1 MKNTNEI
8 IRQATETIN
17 NSKARSAWARG
28 VREYAL
34 DLVESLNEYGD
45 IDPEDDLT
53 SRELV
58 ERYLLNGAADWA
70 QYSEGGCALIYNRDI
85 ARRLC
90 TASELKLTRNGQRD
104 PNARETW
111 IDVQTRALYQAA
123 RLAEGAIIAAAQA
136 SE

>member
-1 MKNTNEI
+1 MKNINEV

-17 NSKARSAWARG
+17 SSKARSAWARG

-34 DLVESLNEYGD
+34 DLVETLNQYDD
-45 IDPEDDLT
+45 IDPADLT
-53 SRELV
+53 SRKLV
-58 ERYLLNGAADWA
+58 ELHMLNGAADWT
-70 QYSEGGCALIYNRDI
+70 QYSEGGCALIYNGDI

-111 IDVQTRALYQAA
+111 IDVQARALSQAA
-123 RLAEGAIIAAAQA
+123 RLAENAIIAAAQA
-136 SE
+136 AE

>member
-1 MKNTNEI
+1 MKNINEI
-8 IRQATETIN
+8 IRKATETIN
-17 NSKARSAWARG
+17 SSKARSAWARG
-28 VREYAL
+28 VRDYAL
-34 DLVESLNEYGD
+34 DLVETLNQYDE
-45 IDPEDDLT
+45 IDLADLT

-58 ERYLLNGAADWA
+58 ERYLLDGASSWT

-111 IDVQTRALYQAA
+111 IDVQARALSQAA
-123 RLAEGAIIAAAQA
+123 RLAENAIIAAAQA
-136 SE
+136 AE

>member
-1 MKNTNEI
+1 MKNINEI

-17 NSKARSAWARG
+17 SSKARSAW
-28 VREYAL
+28 VRDVRDYAL
-34 DLVESLNEYGD
+34 DLVETLNQYDE
-45 IDPEDDLT
+45 IDPADLT

-58 ERYLLNGAADWA
+58 ERYLLDGASSCTR
-70 QYSEGGCALIYNRDI
+70 YSEGGCALIYNRDI

-111 IDVQTRALYQAA
+111 IDVQARALYQAA
-123 RLAEGAIIAAAQA
+123 RLADDAIISAAQA
-136 SE
+136 AE

>member
-1 MKNTNEI
+1 MKNINEI

-28 VREYAL
+28 VRDYAL
-34 DLVESLNEYGD
+34 DLVETLNQYDE
-45 IDPEDDLT
+45 IDPDDIT

-58 ERYLLNGAADWA
+58 ERYLLNGASDWT
-70 QYSEGGCALIYNRDI
+70 QYSCGGCALICNRDI

-90 TASELKLTRNGQRD
+90 TASELKLTRDGQRD

-111 IDVQTRALYQAA
+111 IDVQTHALYQAA
-123 RLAEGAIIAAAQA
+123 RLAEDAIIAAAQG
-136 SE
+136 EE